1 MPRPQR
7 KTVAI
12 AFGEGRSTRAL
23 TRAILAV
30 SLSIVGVA
38 AVVAATAGGAPSTPP
53 ATIAA
58 GKPKPFL
65 LECPETSNEV
75 ASSGTASATAKETSG
90 DPRAR
95 QAAQRGLDFL
105 AKEAVAWQERNN
117 CYGCHVQA
125 VTIEAFSVGRH
136 HQYEIKDVSLRTV
149 LDGMLTVQGGA
160 RHPGGLSH
168 GSPTIGETGKILGA
182 AAFARYDQWVD
193 DDVRDVLLDEATR
206 ILEKQQTDGS
216 VQLPWSSAPV
226 ATDQVQGTALAI
238 VTWRQAYERSAD
250 DRWLTAIQRAEDRL
264 RAIAAGWTGFPDS
277 IQQLD
282 YAIIGLLAAGVGT
295 REDVVADLGTKLR
308 EAQNSDGGWG
318 LTKGAPSEALATGQ
332 ALYTLR
338 LLGMTDRDDAI
349 ARGTSWLIERQASD
363 GGWSHAGFGKA
374 EAMWA
379 VLGLVSIDVM
389 TIDVAGLRDGHR
401 IEGETLI
408 EVSARDNKGG
418 RVRRVDIAVD
428 DVPVHGACADGMTWS
443 WDARALSDG
452 KHIVDVRAT
461 NARGEVSRRR
471 FEVYAGNAYLTQV
484 GTAWAGGRT
493 QVSLRNL
500 AEHPGGSVKI
510 EVLRDG
516 KMVHTEEQKG
526 APGPM
531 SFGFEGDRGRYTAR
545 LTYRREDGMSQVVE
559 TPFVHD
565 TLEAQNE
572 SFAQLEG
579 RLALPDDMDAANTMV
594 ELLDDDGNV
603 VARTSSTRNG
613 QYRFKNIDGEKQYRV
628 RVSKQGYK
636 AAVSAPISTT
646 KAKESKWDAKLVAE

>member
-7 KTVAI
+7 KTIAI
-12 AFGEGRSTRAL
+12 CAA
-23 TRAILAV
+23 

-38 AVVAATAGGAPSTPP
+38 AVVAAGVGSDSAAAPTTS
-53 ATIAA
+53 AA
-58 GKPKPFL
+58 KVTKAKPKPFV
-65 LECPETSNEV
+65 LECPETTDSTAAV
-75 ASSGTASATAKETSG
+75 ASSGATDTSG

-105 AKEAVAWQERNN
+105 AREAVAWQERNN

-136 HQYEIKDVSLRTV
+136 NQYEIKDVSLKTV
-149 LDGMLTVQGGA
+149 LEGMLSVKGGA
-160 RHPGGLSH
+160 RSPGGLTH
-168 GSPTIGETGKILGA
+168 DSPSIGETGKILGA

-206 ILEKQQTDGS
+206 ILEKQQANGG
-216 VQLPWSSAPV
+216 VLLPWASAPV
-226 ATDQVQGTALAI
+226 ATDEVQGTALAI

-264 RAIAAGWTGFPDS
+264 RAIVAEWKGSQQS
-277 IQQLD
+277 IQSID

-295 REDVVADLGTKLR
+295 REDVVADLGVKLR
-308 EAQNSDGGWG
+308 EMQNTDGGWG
-318 LTKGAPSEALATGQ
+318 LTKGDGSGALATGQ
-332 ALYTLR
+332 ALYVLR

-349 ARGTSWLIERQASD
+349 ARGTGWLIEKQASD

-389 TIDVAGLRDGHR
+389 TIDVAGVRDGHR
-401 IEGETLI
+401 IDGKPTI
-408 EVSARDNKGG
+408 EVTARDNKGG
-418 RVRRVDIAVD
+418 RVRRVDIDID
-428 DVPVHGACADGMTWS
+428 DVPAFGACADGVKWS
-443 WDARALSDG
+443 WDTSSLSDG

-471 FEVYAGNAYLTQV
+471 FEVYAGNVYLTQV

-493 QVSLRNL
+493 QVSMRNL
-500 AEHPGGSVKI
+500 AEKPGGNVKI

-516 KMVHTEEQKG
+516 KAVHTAEQKG

-545 LTYRREDGMSQVVE
+545 LTYASESGQTQVVE

-579 RLALPDDMDAANTMV
+579 RLALPNDMDAANTMV
-594 ELLDDDGNV
+594 ELVDEDGNV
-603 VARTSSTRNG
+603 VAQTNSTRNG
-613 QYRFKNIDGEKQYRV
+613 QYRFKNIEGEKQYRV
-628 RVSKQGYK
+628 RVTKKGFKSTL
-636 AAVSAPISTT
+636 SAPISTT
-646 KAKESKWDAKLVAE
+646 KAKESKWDEKLVAE